1 MVTGQLFSMP
11 QGNKIK
17 SKDTSLII
25 LNKEGFTFTNNL
37 SSEFISKRIIPFSV
51 TEKTDKWI
59 NDNLVNNYKVEVIIA
74 NNSSLFVPKILF
86 DDEFI
91 ESYYEKN
98 DKIKDTDKIIS
109 ETSENHLNEII
120 YKISKQS
127 DSFLKKI
134 SNYTGTKHLNTLIY
148 NYLTKENKGNLK
160 TKLYVNI
167 SEDFFNIFIF
177 HGQELHLIN
186 SYSNE
191 GRESFLYYLF
201 YIIEKKELTKNKFV
215 ISFLGKYDCFEKYY
229 QDTLKYHGNI
239 EFMFSNND
247 KTRKGINPFII
258 DLYENYI
265 LKNYLPCDFEFFC
278 LFLRYLLM

>member
-1 MVTGQLFSMP
+1 MVTGQLFSML

-25 LNKEGFTFTNNL
+25 LNKDGFTFTKNL

-120 YKISKQS
+120 YKISKQA

-191 GRESFLYYLF
+191 GRKSFLYYLF
-201 YIIEKKELTKNKFV
+201 YIIEKKELIKNKFV
-215 ISFLGKYDCFEKYY
+215 VSFLGKYDCFEKYY

-265 LKNYLPCDFEFFC
+265 WKS
-278 LFLRYLLM
+278 